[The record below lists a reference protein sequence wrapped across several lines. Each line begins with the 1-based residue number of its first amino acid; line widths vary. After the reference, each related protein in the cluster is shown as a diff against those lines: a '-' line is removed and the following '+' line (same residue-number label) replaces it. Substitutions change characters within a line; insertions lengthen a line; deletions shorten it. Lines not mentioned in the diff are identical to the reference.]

1 MLRDKITHHIFS
13 YLLIIYVANL
23 VMKKLIYGL
32 RKYFDLVSVVVFGSV
47 ARGEA
52 SKESDLDILIVADN
66 LPDRYN
72 RFKLFEKAEGYTR
85 ELIKELRKEG
95 YHIFISP
102 IIKSR
107 EEAERFS
114 PLYLDLVEDA
124 KILYDENGFF
134 RKVLDRLKMRLKELG
149 AKRVWIGKKWYWILK
164 EKYRFGEVIEIE

>member
-1 MLRDKITHHIFS
+1 MKTFSSQLCQPITEQTVNKVLKKIISRLHP
-13 YLLIIYVANL
+13 LKIIL
-23 VMKKLIYGL
+23 
-32 RKYFDLVSVVVFGSV
+32 FGSYIKP
-47 ARGEA
+47 ET
-52 SKESDLDILIVADN
+52 KNPSDLDILIVADN

-124 KILYDENGFF
+124 IILYDENGFF